1 MIGTMA
7 SANIGA
13 TPARRSERKPDHMP
27 LPLYAIF
34 LAGKLTGRFLNS
46 VSPEQELLVKLNH
59 PGRCDTQMSCDASC
73 ARNVPPSDAIAG
85 NYGQSMRIGP
95 VFRSERLQ
103 SCPNAPGLGK

>member
-73 ARNVPPSDAIAG
+73 ARNVPPVGRNRGKLRTVHAHRAG
-85 NYGQSMRIGP
+85 FP
-95 VFRSERLQ
+95 L
-103 SCPNAPGLGK
+103 